1 MVESQQHSNKRVGI
15 DISNTG
21 LTAVVIDSNDAIAAV
36 RTIDQSEI
44 EDSVTG
50 VTKLVEGLRSEMHSF
65 ETIGMAVP
73 GLIDKKTNRVA
84 FSATFPG
91 HSDVDLVREVTAAT
105 GVTVVLEND
114 ANAAAYG
121 EFSLGA
127 GRGSRDIFYVTLG
140 DGVGGAFIL
149 NGKIWRGSAGFAG
162 EFGYVPINSEGRR
175 LEHVASSSN
184 IVKRTRSRFHQD
196 STSSLNKFSE
206 ESITL
211 DDIIGA
217 AEREDDFAQ
226 MMLER
231 TGMYIGTAIASVIN
245 LLNIEK
251 IVIGGEIMKAKHL
264 VLDAIIARA
273 RDLSFPKAFETTE
286 IVQGELG
293 TNAAAVGAAFIST
306 LSAKSK

>member
-1 MVESQQHSNKRVGI
+1 MVESPQHSKKLVGI

-21 LTAVVIDSNDAIAAV
+21 LTAVVVDSNDAIAAV
-36 RTIDQSEI
+36 RTINRSEI
-44 EDSVTG
+44 EDSVSS
-50 VTKLVEGLRSEMHSF
+50 VTKMVEVLRSEKYSF
-65 ETIGMAVP
+65 DRIGVAVP

-91 HSDVDLVREVTAAT
+91 HSDVDLVQEVTAAT
-105 GVTVVLEND
+105 GVVVVLEND

-121 EFSLGA
+121 EYSLGA

-149 NGKIWRGSAGFAG
+149 DGKIWRGSAGFAG
-162 EFGYVPINSEGRR
+162 EFGYVAINSEGRR
-175 LEHVASSSN
+175 LENVASSSN

-196 STSSLNKFSE
+196 STSSLNKFEE
-206 ESITL
+206 ESIRL

-264 VLDAIIARA
+264 VLDAIITRA
-273 RDLSFPKAFETTE
+273 RDLSFPKAFESTE

-306 LSAKSK
+306 LSADSK